1 MHFELWHHA
10 RFDGTARTPAS
21 AGPSAGMTPALYLD
35 VQIFRPSLHKTTR
48 IHFNVAVIPRLW
60 KLLLDVD
67 DEKIWD

>member
-1 MHFELWHHA
+1 
-10 RFDGTARTPAS
+10 
-21 AGPSAGMTPALYLD
+21 MTPALYLD